1 MSDFSY
7 QPDPKILEISS
18 FIGDPVQAAT
28 FPESK
33 LRYRNTRISASIG
46 LQDLSDEAW
55 TKHFW
60 GFEPLAQNLP
70 QPLALRYHGHQFLH
84 YNPDLGDGRGFLFAQ
99 LRDDQGRLLD
109 LGTKGSGTTPYS
121 RRGDG
126 KLTLQG
132 GVREVLAA
140 AMLEARGVNTSK
152 ALSLFETGEA
162 LERGDEPSPTRS
174 AVLVRLSHSHLRI
187 GSFQRLDYHRQKKEL
202 LALLEHVVRH
212 YYPNID
218 PEQSPDKLAPAFVQ
232 ALAQRNAKMVA
243 QWTFAGFVHGVL
255 NTDNINVTGESFDY
269 GPFRFLD
276 VFDPNRVAA
285 YFDQQGLYAFG
296 RQGQMVGHNL
306 GKLAETLLPLSSQE
320 DLQAALDHYQPTFA
334 AALAHCAVRRLGRQP
349 KDPKDNDAL
358 AQALLAFLERG
369 DKGQVPMEGVFF
381 DLFAAAPT
389 DPRVTDSPRAE
400 FYQGPAFEKLASQL
414 EDFACV
420 PLSPARRSHFERE
433 TPCELTHPVV
443 QAIWAPIHQNDDWSA
458 FCSKIAEI
466 EATRRAYALI

>member
-1 MSDFSY
+1 MSTFCY
-7 QPDPKILEISS
+7 QPDPKILEIAD
-18 FIGDPVQAAT
+18 FIADPVSAAS
-28 FPESK
+28 FPEAK
-33 LRYRNTRISASIG
+33 LRYKNPRASASIG

-70 QPLALRYHGHQFLH
+70 EPLALRYHGHQFLH

-126 KLTLQG
+126 RLTLQG
-132 GVREVLAA
+132 GIREVLAA
-140 AMLEARGVNTSK
+140 GMLQARGVNTSK

-187 GSFQRLDYHRQKKEL
+187 GSFQRLDYHRQSKAL
-202 LALLEHVVRH
+202 AALLEHVVTH
-212 YYPNID
+212 YYPEID
-218 PEQSPDKLAPAFVQ
+218 AAQGSDKLAPAFLQ
-232 ALAQRNAKMVA
+232 ALAKRNAKMVA

-269 GPFRFLD
+269 GPFRFLNH
-276 VFDPNRVAA
+276 FDPNRVAA
-285 YFDQQGLYAFG
+285 YFDEQGLYAFG

-306 GKLAETLLPLSSQE
+306 GKLAETLLPLSSQD

-334 AALAHCAVRRLGRQP
+334 AQLAHSAVTRLGRVP
-349 KDPKDNDAL
+349 KSTPDNDAL
-358 AQALLAFLERG
+358 AQALLAMFQAHEIS
-369 DKGQVPMEGVFF
+369 MEGLFF
-381 DLFAAAPT
+381 DLFATSPNDA
-389 DPRVTDSPRAE
+389 RVKDSPRASY
-400 FYQGPAFEKLASQL
+400 YQGSAFDELCAQL
-414 EDFACV
+414 ENFDCV
-420 PLSPARRSHFERE
+420 SLDPDQASYFDTQA
-433 TPCELTHPVV
+433 PCELTHPMV
-443 QAIWAPIHQNDDWSA
+443 QAIWAPIHERDDWSA
-458 FCSKIAEI
+458 FCAKLSQI
-466 EATRRAYALI
+466 EAARRAYQL